1 MRIAARLAMLCAG
14 LSFVGCGFAQKPY
27 TNDPLLRR
35 GRAVWLSRDPAP
47 TNPPFQPP
55 VIEAPAPPTES
66 ATSPEE

>member
-35 GRAVWLSRDPAP
+35 GRAVWLSRDPVPA
-47 TNPPFQPP
+47 NPPFQPS
-55 VIEAPAPPTES
+55 VIEPPSPPAELV
-66 ATSPEE
+66 TSPWE